1 MAQKSIYEFSAKK
14 LLMLE
19 LPKYFPE
26 YNYHGKLAVITPD
39 TDWNKLVTANPWLKT
54 DKLVAKPD
62 QLFGKRGKAKLL
74 LLDADFDGLKSF
86 CSDRLNKGVEI
97 DGIKGTLNRFL
108 VEPFIPHEKEF
119 YVSITSDMENDI
131 IHFSFEGGIFVE
143 ENWDKVIHIPVPI
156 GTDISTFDLASKL
169 PDLGNLRNEL
179 IQFIK
184 GVYQVYVDQ
193 DFAFLEINP
202 FAITEDKKIVPLD
215 LKAKLDDTA
224 SFLHIDTWGNPD
236 NPIEFP
242 RAFGQKLSKEEQF
255 ISDLDEKTGASLKF
269 TILNRDARVWTM
281 VAGGGGSVVYTDTIA
296 DMGFSKE
303 LGNYGEYS
311 GNPNREHTELYA
323 QTIIDVITEKPDPQG
338 RPKILLIGGGIANF
352 TDVKATFMGIV
363 AALRKSAE
371 KLRNANVK
379 IYVRR
384 GGPNEKEGLKLMKDV
399 GQEIGVPIEVFDR
412 YTHMTKIVPLSLE
425 LVKGD

>member
-1 MAQKSIYEFSAKK
+1 MAQKSIYEYAAKK
-14 LLMLE
+14 LLMSE
-19 LPKYFPE
+19 LPKYFPD

-39 TDWNKLVTANPWLKT
+39 TDWNKLVADNPWLNT
-54 DKLVAKPD
+54 EKLAAKPD

-74 LLDADFDGLKSF
+74 LLDANFDGLKSF
-86 CSDRLNKGVEI
+86 CSERLNKEVEI
-97 DGIKGTLNRFL
+97 GGIKGTLNRFL

-143 ENWDKVIHIPVPI
+143 ENWDKVIHIPIPI
-156 GTDISTFDLASKL
+156 GTDISSFDLASKL
-169 PDLGNLRNEL
+169 PDLGDLRSEL
-179 IQFIK
+179 VQFIK

-202 FAITEDKKIVPLD
+202 FAVTEDKKIVPLD

-224 SFLHIDTWGNPD
+224 SFQHVETWGNPD
-236 NPIEFP
+236 NPIDFP
-242 RAFGQKLSKEEQF
+242 RAFGQELSKEEQF
-255 ISDLDEKTGASLKF
+255 IADLDEKTGASLKF
-269 TILNRDARVWTM
+269 TILNRGARVWTM
-281 VAGGGGSVVYTDTIA
+281 VAGGGGSVIYTDTIA
-296 DMGFSKE
+296 DMGFAQE

-323 QTIIDVITEKPDPQG
+323 QTVIDVLTEKPDPQG
-338 RPKILLIGGGIANF
+338 QPKILLIGGGIANF

-371 KLRNANVK
+371 RLRKANVK

-399 GQEIGVPIEVFDR
+399 GEEIGVPIEVFDR
-412 YTHMTKIVPLSLE
+412 YTHMTKIVPLSL
-425 LVKGD
+425 KGDS

>member
-1 MAQKSIYEFSAKK
+1 MAQKSIYEYAAKK
-14 LLMLE
+14 LLMSE
-19 LPKYFPE
+19 LPKYFPD

-39 TDWNKLVTANPWLKT
+39 TDWNKLVTENPWLKT
-54 DKLVAKPD
+54 DKLAAKPD
-62 QLFGKRGKAKLL
+62 QLFGKRGKANLL
-74 LLDADFDGLKSF
+74 LLDADFDGLKIF
-86 CSDRLNKGVEI
+86 CSDRLNKEVEI
-97 DGIKGTLNRFL
+97 GGIKGTLNRFL

-143 ENWDKVIHIPVPI
+143 ENWDKVIHVPIPI
-156 GTDISTFDLASKL
+156 GTNISSFDLASKL
-169 PDLGNLRNEL
+169 PDLGDLRNEL
-179 IQFIK
+179 VQFIK
-184 GVYQVYVDQ
+184 GIFQVYVDQ

-202 FAITEDKKIVPLD
+202 FAVTGNKKIVPLD

-224 SFLHIDTWGNPD
+224 SFQHIDTWENPD

-242 RAFGQKLSKEEQF
+242 RAFGQVLSKEEQF

-296 DMGFSKE
+296 DMGFAQE

-323 QTIIDVITEKPDPQG
+323 QTIIDVMTEKPDPQG

-352 TDVKATFMGIV
+352 TDVRATFMGIV

-371 KLRNANVK
+371 KLRKVNVK

-399 GQEIGVPIEVFDR
+399 GEEIGVPIEVFDR
-412 YTHMTKIVPLSLE
+412 YTHMTKIVPLSL
-425 LVKGD
+425 KGDS

>member
-14 LLMLE
+14 LLMSE

-39 TDWNKLVTANPWLKT
+39 TDWNKLVTDNPWLET
-54 DKLVAKPD
+54 DKLAAKPD
-62 QLFGKRGKAKLL
+62 QLFGKRGKANLL
-74 LLDADFDGLKSF
+74 LLDTDFDGLKTF
-86 CSDRLNKGVEI
+86 CSDRLNKEVEI
-97 DGIKGTLNRFL
+97 GGIKGTLNRFL
-108 VEPFIPHEKEF
+108 VEPFIPHDKEF

-143 ENWDKVIHIPVPI
+143 ENWDKVIHIPIPL
-156 GTDISTFDLASKL
+156 GTDISSFDLASKL
-169 PDLGNLRNEL
+169 PDLGDLRSEL
-179 IQFIK
+179 VHFIK
-184 GVYQVYVDQ
+184 GIYQVYVDQ

-202 FAITEDKKIVPLD
+202 FAVTGNKTIVPLD

-224 SFLHIDTWGNPD
+224 SFQHIETWGNPD

-242 RAFGQKLSKEEQF
+242 RAFGQVLSKEEQF

-296 DMGFSKE
+296 DMGFAQE

-323 QTIIDVITEKPDPQG
+323 QTIIDVMTEKPDPQG

-352 TDVKATFMGIV
+352 TDVRATFMGIV

-371 KLRNANVK
+371 KLRKTNVK

-399 GQEIGVPIEVFDR
+399 GEEIGVPIEVFDR
-412 YTHMTKIVPLSLE
+412 YTHMTKIVPLSL
-425 LVKGD
+425 KGDS

>member
-1 MAQKSIYEFSAKK
+1 MAQKSIYEFSAKT
-14 LLMLE
+14 LLMSE

-39 TDWNKLVTANPWLKT
+39 TDWNKLVINHPWLKT
-54 DKLVAKPD
+54 DKLAAKPD

-74 LLDADFDGLKSF
+74 LLDANFDELKSF
-86 CSDRLNKGVEI
+86 CSDRLNKEI
-97 DGIKGTLNRFL
+97 EIGGIKGTLNRFL

-119 YVSITSDMENDI
+119 YVSITSGMENDI

-143 ENWDKVIHIPVPI
+143 ENWDKVVHIPIPI

-169 PDLGNLRNEL
+169 PDLGDLRDKL

-184 GVYQVYVDQ
+184 GIFQVYVEQ

-202 FAITEDKKIVPLD
+202 FAITEDKTIVPLD

-224 SFLHIDTWGNPD
+224 SFQHIDTWGNPD

-242 RAFGQKLSKEEQF
+242 RAFGQVLSKEEHF

-296 DMGFSKE
+296 DMGFAKE

-311 GNPNREHTELYA
+311 GNPNREHTQLYA
-323 QTIIDVITEKPDPQG
+323 QTIIDVLTEKPDPQG

-363 AALRKSAE
+363 AALRNSAE
-371 KLRNANVK
+371 KLRKTNVK

-384 GGPNEKEGLKLMKDV
+384 GGPNEKEGLKLMKEV
-399 GQEIGVPIEVFDR
+399 GEEIGVPIEVFDR
-412 YTHMTKIVPLSLE
+412 YTHMTKIVPLSL
-425 LVKGD
+425 KRDS

>member
-1 MAQKSIYEFSAKK
+1 MAQKSIYEYSAKK
-14 LLMLE
+14 LLMSE
-19 LPKYFPE
+19 LPKYFPN

-39 TDWNKLVTANPWLKT
+39 INWDVLVSEHPWLKSE
-54 DKLVAKPD
+54 KLAAKPD
-62 QLFGKRGKAKLL
+62 QLFGKRGKANLL
-74 LLDADFDGLKSF
+74 LLNADFEGLKSF
-86 CSDRLNKGVEI
+86 CSERMSKEVEI
-97 DGIKGTLNRFL
+97 GGIKGTLNRFL

-143 ENWDKVIHIPVPI
+143 ENWDKVIHVPIPI
-156 GTDISTFDLASKL
+156 GTDISSFDLAGKL
-169 PDLGNLRNEL
+169 PNLGDDLGSEL

-184 GVYQVYVDQ
+184 GIYQVYVDQ

-202 FAITEDKKIVPLD
+202 FAVTDAKTIVPLD
-215 LKAKLDDTA
+215 LKAKLDDTG
-224 SFLHIDTWGNPD
+224 SFQHTDTWANPD

-242 RAFGQKLSKEEQF
+242 RGFGQVLSKEEQF
-255 ISDLDEKTGASLKF
+255 IADMDEKTGASLKF

-296 DMGFSKE
+296 DMGFAKE

-323 QTIIDVITEKPDPQG
+323 QTIIDVMTEKPDPQG

-399 GQEIGVPIEVFDR
+399 GKEIGVPIEVYDR
-412 YTHMTKIVPLSLE
+412 YTHMTRIVPLSL
-425 LVKGD
+425 KGDS

>member
-1 MAQKSIYEFSAKK
+1 MAQKSIYEYSAKK
-14 LLMLE
+14 LLMSE
-19 LPKYFPE
+19 LPKYFPN
-26 YNYHGKLAVITPD
+26 YDYHGRLAVITPETNWD
-39 TDWNKLVTANPWLKT
+39 KLVADNPWLTT
-54 DKLVAKPD
+54 DKLAAKPD
-62 QLFGKRGKAKLL
+62 QLFGKRGKANLL
-74 LLDADFDGLKSF
+74 LLDANLDGLKAF
-86 CSDRLNKGVEI
+86 INERMDKEVEI
-97 DGIKGTLNRFL
+97 GGIKGTLNRFL

-119 YVSITSDMENDI
+119 YVSITSDMKNDI

-143 ENWDKVIHIPVPI
+143 ENWDKVTHVPVPI
-156 GTDISTFDLASKL
+156 RSDINSFDLAGKL
-169 PDLGNLRNEL
+169 PDLGDLKDTL
-179 IQFIK
+179 ITFIK
-184 GVYQVYVDQ
+184 GLLQVYIDQ

-202 FAITEDKKIVPLD
+202 FAVTSDRKIVPLD

-224 SFLHIDTWGNPD
+224 SFQHQDTWDNPE

-242 RAFGQKLSKEEQF
+242 RAFGQVLSKEEQF
-255 ISDLDEKTGASLKF
+255 IADMDEKTGASLKF

-296 DMGFSKE
+296 DMGFAQE

-323 QTIIDVITEKPDPQG
+323 QTIIDVLTSKPDPQG

-363 AALRKSAE
+363 AALRKSAD

-399 GQEIGVPIEVFDR
+399 GEEIGVPIEVYDR
-412 YTHMTKIVPLSLE
+412 YTHMTRIVPLSL
-425 LVKGD
+425 KGDS

>member
-1 MAQKSIYEFSAKK
+1 MAQKSIYEFAAKQ
-14 LLMLE
+14 LLMKE
-19 LPKYFPE
+19 LPEYFPN
-26 YNYHGKLAVITPD
+26 YNYHGKLAVITD
-39 TDWNKLVTANPWLKT
+39 ETDWEKLVADNPWLNT
-54 DKLVAKPD
+54 EKLAAKPD
-62 QLFGKRGKAKLL
+62 QLFGKRGKANLL
-74 LLDADFDGLKSF
+74 LLNAGLDELKTF
-86 CSDRLNKGVEI
+86 INERMMKEVEI
-97 DGIKGTLNRFL
+97 GGLKGTLNRFL
-108 VEPFIPHEKEF
+108 VEPFVPHEKEF
-119 YVSITSDMENDI
+119 YISITSDMKNDT

-143 ENWDKVIHIPVPI
+143 ENWDKVTHIPVPL
-156 GTDISTFDLASKL
+156 GTDINTFDLASKL
-169 PDLGNLRNEL
+169 PDLGDLKDTL
-179 IQFIK
+179 IPFIK
-184 GVYQVYVDQ
+184 GIYQVYVDQ

-202 FAITEDKKIVPLD
+202 FAVKDDKTIVPLD

-224 SFLHIDTWGNPD
+224 SFQHLDTWGNPE
-236 NPIEFP
+236 NPIQFP
-242 RAFGQKLSKEEQF
+242 RAFGQVLSKEEQF

-296 DMGFSKE
+296 DMGFANE

-323 QTIIDVITEKPDPQG
+323 QTIIDVMTEKPDPQG

-363 AALRKSAE
+363 AALRKSAD

-399 GQEIGVPIEVFDR
+399 GEEIGVPIEVYDR
-412 YTHMTKIVPLSLE
+412 YTHMTRIVPLSL
-425 LVKGD
+425 KGNS

>member
-1 MAQKSIYEFSAKK
+1 MAQKSIYEYSAKK
-14 LLMLE
+14 LLMSE
-19 LPKYFPE
+19 LPKYFPN

-39 TDWNKLVTANPWLKT
+39 TNWDVLVSEHPWLKT
-54 DKLVAKPD
+54 DKLAAKPD

-74 LLDADFDGLKSF
+74 LLDADFEGLKSF
-86 CSDRLNKGVEI
+86 CAERMSKEVEI
-97 DGIKGTLNRFL
+97 GGIKGTLNRFL

-119 YVSITSDMENDI
+119 YVSITSDMENDV

-143 ENWDKVIHIPVPI
+143 ENWDKVIHIPIPI
-156 GTDISTFDLASKL
+156 GTDITSFDLAGKL
-169 PDLGNLRNEL
+169 PDLGDLRDEL
-179 IQFIK
+179 VQFIK
-184 GVYQVYVDQ
+184 GIYQVYGNQ

-202 FAITEDKKIVPLD
+202 FAVTDAKEIVPLD

-224 SFLHIDTWGNPD
+224 SFQHIDTWGNPD

-242 RAFGQKLSKEEQF
+242 RAFGQVLSKEEQF

-296 DMGFSKE
+296 DMGFAQE

-323 QTIIDVITEKPDPQG
+323 QTIIDVLTEKPDSQG

-371 KLRNANVK
+371 KLRHANVK

-399 GQEIGVPIEVFDR
+399 GEEIGVPIEVYDR
-412 YTHMTKIVPLSLE
+412 YTHMTRIVPLSL
-425 LVKGD
+425 KGDD

>member
-1 MAQKSIYEFSAKK
+1 MAQKSIYEYAAKK
-14 LLMLE
+14 LLMSE
-19 LPKYFPE
+19 LPKYFPD
-26 YNYHGKLAVITPD
+26 YNYHGKLAVVTPD
-39 TDWNKLVTANPWLKT
+39 TDWNKLVTDHPWLNT
-54 DKLVAKPD
+54 DKLAAKPD
-62 QLFGKRGKAKLL
+62 QLFGKRGKANLL
-74 LLDADFDGLKSF
+74 LLDADFDGLKTF
-86 CSDRLNKGVEI
+86 CSDRLNKEVEI
-97 DGIKGTLNRFL
+97 GSIKGTLNRFL

-143 ENWDKVIHIPVPI
+143 ENWDKVIHIPIPL

-169 PDLGNLRNEL
+169 PDLGELRNEL
-179 IQFIK
+179 VQFIK
-184 GVYQVYVDQ
+184 GIYQVYVNK

-202 FAITEDKKIVPLD
+202 FAITNDKKIVPLD

-224 SFLHIDTWGNPD
+224 SFQHIDTWANPE

-242 RAFGQKLSKEEQF
+242 RGFGQVLSKEEQF
-255 ISDLDEKTGASLKF
+255 IADLDEKTGASLKF

-296 DMGFSKE
+296 DMGFAQE

-323 QTIIDVITEKPDPQG
+323 QTIIDVLTEKPDPQG

-371 KLRNANVK
+371 KLRNVNVK

-384 GGPNEKEGLKLMKDV
+384 GGPNEKEGLKLMEDV
-399 GQEIGVPIEVFDR
+399 GKEIGVPIEVFDR
-412 YTHMTKIVPLSLE
+412 YTHMTKIVPLSL
-425 LVKGD
+425 KGDS

>member
-14 LLMLE
+14 LLMSE
-19 LPKYFPE
+19 LPKYFPD
-26 YNYHGKLAVITPD
+26 YNYHGKLTVITPD
-39 TDWNKLVTANPWLKT
+39 TDWNKLITDHPWLKT
-54 DKLVAKPD
+54 EKLAAKPD

-86 CSDRLNKGVEI
+86 CSDRLNKEVEI
-97 DGIKGTLNRFL
+97 GGIKGTLNRFL

-143 ENWDKVIHIPVPI
+143 ENWDKVIHIPIPI
-156 GTDISTFDLASKL
+156 GTDISSFDLANTL
-169 PDLGNLRNEL
+169 PDLGDLRNEL
-179 IQFIK
+179 VQFIK

-202 FAITEDKKIVPLD
+202 FAVTEDKTIVPLD

-224 SFLHIDTWGNPD
+224 SFQHVDTWGNPD
-236 NPIEFP
+236 KPIEFP
-242 RAFGQKLSKEEQF
+242 RAFGQELSMEEQF
-255 ISDLDEKTGASLKF
+255 IADLDEKTGASLKF

-281 VAGGGGSVVYTDTIA
+281 VAGGGGSVIYTDTIA
-296 DMGFSKE
+296 DMGFAKE

-323 QTIIDVITEKPDPQG
+323 QTVIDVLTEKPDPQG

-371 KLRNANVK
+371 KLRKTNVK

-399 GQEIGVPIEVFDR
+399 GEEIGVPIEVFDR
-412 YTHMTKIVPLSLE
+412 YTHMTKIVPLSL
-425 LVKGD
+425 KGDS

>member
-1 MAQKSIYEFSAKK
+1 MAQKSIYEYAAKK
-14 LLMLE
+14 LLMSE

-26 YNYHGKLAVITPD
+26 YNYHGKLAVVTPD
-39 TDWNKLVTANPWLKT
+39 TDWNKLVTDNPWLNT
-54 DKLVAKPD
+54 EKLAAKPD
-62 QLFGKRGKAKLL
+62 QLFGKRGKAGLL
-74 LLDADFDGLKSF
+74 LLDADLNGLKAF
-86 CSDRLNKGVEI
+86 ANEKLGKEQTIGTTTGVLERI
-97 DGIKGTLNRFL
+97 L
-108 VEPFIPHEKEF
+108 VEPFVPHSKEY
-119 YVSITSDMENDI
+119 YVAFTSDYGNDV

-143 ENWDKVIHIPVPI
+143 ENWDKVTHVPVPL
-156 GTDISTFDLASKL
+156 GTDIKGFDLKTKL
-169 PDLGNLRNEL
+169 PDLGDLSGVL
-179 IQFIK
+179 IPFIK
-184 GVYQVYVDQ
+184 GLFQVYVNQ

-202 FAITEDKKIVPLD
+202 FAITDDKKIVPLD

-224 SFLHIDTWGNPD
+224 SFKHIDTWANPE

-242 RAFGQKLSKEEQF
+242 RAFGQVLSKEEQF
-255 ISDLDEKTGASLKF
+255 IADLDEKTGASLKF

-296 DMGFSKE
+296 DMGFAKE

-323 QTIIDVITEKPDPQG
+323 QTILDVMTEKPDPQG

-371 KLRNANVK
+371 KLRKANVK

-399 GQEIGVPIEVFDR
+399 GKEIGVPIEVFDR
-412 YTHMTKIVPLSLE
+412 YTHMTKIVPLSL
-425 LVKGD
+425 KGDS

>member
-1 MAQKSIYEFSAKK
+1 MAQKSIHEYSAKK
-14 LLMLE
+14 LLMSE
-19 LPKYFPE
+19 LPKYFPN

-39 TDWNKLVTANPWLKT
+39 TNWDVLVSEHPWLKS
-54 DKLVAKPD
+54 DKLAAKPD
-62 QLFGKRGKAKLL
+62 QLFGKRGKANLL

-86 CSDRLNKGVEI
+86 CSERMNKEVEI
-97 DGIKGTLNRFL
+97 GGIKGTLNRFL

-119 YVSITSDMENDI
+119 YVSITSDMESDI

-143 ENWDKVIHIPVPI
+143 ENWDKVIHIPIPI
-156 GTDISTFDLASKL
+156 GTDISSFDLTGKL
-169 PDLGNLRNEL
+169 PDLGDLGNEL

-184 GVYQVYVDQ
+184 GLYQVYVDQ

-202 FAITEDKKIVPLD
+202 FAVTDAKTIVPLD
-215 LKAKLDDTA
+215 LKAKLDDTG
-224 SFLHIDTWGNPD
+224 SFQHTDTWDNPE

-242 RAFGQKLSKEEQF
+242 RAFGQVLSKEEEF
-255 ISDLDEKTGASLKF
+255 IADLDEKTGASLKF

-296 DMGFSKE
+296 DMGFAKE

-323 QTIIDVITEKPDPQG
+323 QTIIDVMTEKPDPQG
-338 RPKILLIGGGIANF
+338 RPKVLLIGGGIANF

-399 GQEIGVPIEVFDR
+399 GEEIGVPIEVYDR
-412 YTHMTKIVPLSLE
+412 YTHMTRIVPLSL
-425 LVKGD
+425 KGDS

>member
-14 LLMLE
+14 LLMTE
-19 LPKYFPE
+19 LPKYFPT
-26 YNYHGKLAVITPD
+26 YNYHGKLAVITPT
-39 TDWNKLVTANPWLKT
+39 TDWSQLVAENPWLNT
-54 DKLVAKPD
+54 DKLAAKPD
-62 QLFGKRGKAKLL
+62 QLFGKRGKANLL
-74 LLDADFDGLKSF
+74 LLDANLEALKAF
-86 CSDRLNKGVEI
+86 INERMNKEI
-97 DGIKGTLNRFL
+97 ELGGIKGTLTRFL

-119 YVSITSDMENDI
+119 YVSITSNMDSDT

-143 ENWDKVIHIPVPI
+143 ENWDTVTHVPVPI
-156 GTDISTFDLASKL
+156 GTDVTTLDLASKL
-169 PDLGNLRNEL
+169 PDLGDLKDKL
-179 IQFIK
+179 VAFIRALL
-184 GVYQVYVDQ
+184 QVYIQQ

-202 FAITEDKKIVPLD
+202 FAVTSDGTIVPLD

-224 SFLHIDTWGNPD
+224 SFQHNDTWANPES
-236 NPIEFP
+236 PIQFP
-242 RAFGQKLSKEEQF
+242 RAFGQTLSKEEQF
-255 ISDLDEKTGASLKF
+255 IADMDEKTGASLKF

-296 DMGFSKE
+296 DMGFANE

-323 QTIIDVITEKPDPQG
+323 QTVIDVLTEKPDPQG

-363 AALRKSAE
+363 AALRNSAE
-371 KLRNANVK
+371 KLKQANVK

-399 GQEIGVPIEVFDR
+399 GEEIGVPIEVYDR
-412 YTHMTKIVPLSLE
+412 YTHMTRIVPLSL
-425 LVKGD
+425 KGDS

>member
-14 LLMLE
+14 LLMTE
-19 LPKYFPE
+19 LPKYFPA
-26 YNYHGKLAVITPD
+26 YNYHGKLAVISPE
-39 TDWNKLVTANPWLKT
+39 TDWNKLVAENPWLNT
-54 DKLVAKPD
+54 DKLAAKPD
-62 QLFGKRGKAKLL
+62 QLFGKRGKANLL
-74 LLDADFDGLKSF
+74 LLDANLDKLKAF
-86 CSDRLNKGVEI
+86 INERMNKEVEI
-97 DGIKGTLNRFL
+97 GGIKGTLNRFL
-108 VEPFIPHEKEF
+108 VEPFVPHEKEF
-119 YVSITSDMENDI
+119 YVSITSDMDSDT

-143 ENWDKVIHIPVPI
+143 ENWDKVTHVSVPI
-156 GTDISTFDLASKL
+156 GTDVDSFDLANKL
-169 PDLGNLRNEL
+169 PDLGDLKTTL
-179 IQFIK
+179 VPFVK
-184 GVYQVYVDQ
+184 GLLKVYIDQ

-202 FAITEDKKIVPLD
+202 FAVTSDGTVVPLD

-224 SFLHIDTWGNPD
+224 SFQHINTWASPE
-236 NPIEFP
+236 NPIQFP
-242 RAFGQKLSKEEQF
+242 RAFGQVLSKEERF
-255 ISDLDEKTGASLKF
+255 IADMDEKTGASLKF

-296 DMGFSKE
+296 DMGFAKE

-323 QTIIDVITEKPDPQG
+323 QTLIDVLTEKPDPQG

-399 GQEIGVPIEVFDR
+399 GEEIGVPIEVYDR
-412 YTHMTKIVPLSLE
+412 YTHMTRIVPLSL
-425 LVKGD
+425 KGDS

>member
-14 LLMLE
+14 LLMFE
-19 LPKYFPE
+19 LPKYFPD

-39 TDWNKLVTANPWLKT
+39 TDWNKLITDHPWFKT
-54 DKLVAKPD
+54 DKLAAKPD

-74 LLDADFDGLKSF
+74 LLDADFDALKSF
-86 CSDRLNKGVEI
+86 CSDRLNKEVEI
-97 DGIKGTLNRFL
+97 GGIKGTLNRFL

-143 ENWDKVIHIPVPI
+143 ENWDKVIHIPIPI
-156 GTDISTFDLASKL
+156 GTDISSFDLASKL
-169 PDLGNLRNEL
+169 PDLGDLRNEL
-179 IQFIK
+179 VQFIK
-184 GVYQVYVDQ
+184 GVFQVYLDQ

-202 FAITEDKKIVPLD
+202 FAVTEDKTIVPLD

-224 SFLHIDTWGNPD
+224 SFQHIDTWGNPD

-242 RAFGQKLSKEEQF
+242 RAFGQELSKEEQF
-255 ISDLDEKTGASLKF
+255 IADLDEKTGASLKF

-281 VAGGGGSVVYTDTIA
+281 VAGGGGSVIYTDTIA
-296 DMGFSKE
+296 DMGFAQE

-323 QTIIDVITEKPDPQG
+323 QTVIDVLTEKPDPQG

-371 KLRNANVK
+371 KLRKANVK

-399 GQEIGVPIEVFDR
+399 GEEIGVPIEVFDR
-412 YTHMTKIVPLSLE
+412 YTHMTKIVPLSL
-425 LVKGD
+425 KGDS